1 MILITN
7 FCIWTEA
14 DKLCEIDSSSFLS
27 LCIVHVVN
35 QLQCGRI
42 QLKREGGGGNVKII
56 SGGPHAEV
64 ANPNKEVLGEL
75 M

>member
-1 MILITN
+1 MILVAD

-14 DKLCEIDSSSFLS
+14 DELRKIDNSSFLS
-27 LCIVHVVN
+27 LCVVHVVN

-42 QLKREGGGGNVKII
+42 QLKREGGGNVKII